1 MARMVLKSSLLSL
14 TLSLFCYG
22 CADGALHLKMELEK
36 TYGLSAGD
44 PVVFENDTV
53 GAVASVEPRDPNGF
67 IANLEIAKEKRE
79 LATTDARFRIAD
91 HLSGA
96 QRKQVEIIHA
106 GVDGTSLE
114 DGATVQGS
122 PASAPLF
129 PFSELFG
136 GMAEGLRNLRE
147 QTERFRREF
156 ENIPDSDEARQL
168 REEWRRL
175 VEEIQKAQSEAKESL
190 REEILPKLEEE
201 MENLRKK
208 FEEMK
213 PEDPKRGSP
222 LET

>member
-1 MARMVLKSSLLSL
+1 MILKSSLLSL
-14 TLSLFCYG
+14 ALSLSFYG
-22 CADGALHLKMELEK
+22 CADGALHLKMQLEK

-53 GAVASVEPRDPNGF
+53 GAVASVESRDPDGF
-67 IANLEIAKEKRE
+67 IATLEIAEEKRK
-79 LATTDARFRIAD
+79 LATTDARFRIAER
-91 HLSGA
+91 LSVG
-96 QRKQVEIIHA
+96 QGKQVEIVHA
-106 GVDGTSLE
+106 GADGTPLE
-114 DGATVQGS
+114 EGATVQGTL
-122 PASAPLF
+122 ASAPLF

-136 GMAEGLRNLRE
+136 GMTEGLRSLRE
-147 QTERFRREF
+147 QTERFRRELK
-156 ENIPDSDEARQL
+156 NIPDSDEARQL

-175 VEEIQKAQSEAKESL
+175 VEEIQEAQSEAKESL

-213 PEDPKRGSP
+213 PKDPKRGPP

>member
-1 MARMVLKSSLLSL
+1 MILKSLLPSLAF
-14 TLSLFCYG
+14 SLFCYG

-36 TYGLSAGD
+36 TYGLTAGD

-53 GAVASVEPRDPNGF
+53 GAVASVKSRDPDGF

-79 LATTDARFRIAD
+79 FATTDARFRIAD
-91 HLSGA
+91 RLSVA
-96 QRKQVEIIHA
+96 QRKQVEISHA
-106 GVDGTSLE
+106 GAAGTPLKQGE
-114 DGATVQGS
+114 TVQGTVV
-122 PASAPLF
+122 ASAPLF

-156 ENIPDSDEARQL
+156 ENVPDSDEARQL

-175 VEEIQKAQSEAKESL
+175 VEEIQKAQSEAAESL

-213 PEDPKRGSP
+213 PKDPKRGPP

>member
-1 MARMVLKSSLLSL
+1 MILKSSLLSL
-14 TLSLFCYG
+14 ALSLFCYG
-22 CADGALHLKMELEK
+22 CAGGALHLKMQLEK

-44 PVVFENDTV
+44 PVVFENDIV
-53 GAVASVEPRDPNGF
+53 GAVASVESRDPNGF
-67 IANLEIAKEKRE
+67 IANLEIVKEKRE

-91 HLSGA
+91 HLSVA

-106 GVDGTSLE
+106 GAAGTPLE
-114 DGATVQGS
+114 DGATVQGTL
-122 PASAPLF
+122 ASAPLF
-129 PFSELFG
+129 PFNELFG

-147 QTERFRREF
+147 QTERFRREL
-156 ENIPDSDEARQL
+156 ENVPDSDEARQL

-175 VEEIQKAQSEAKESL
+175 LEEIQKAQSQAAESL

-208 FEEMK
+208 LEEMNPK
-213 PEDPKRGSP
+213 DPKRGPP

>member
-1 MARMVLKSSLLSL
+1 MILKSSLLSL
-14 TLSLFCYG
+14 ALSLFGYG
-22 CADGALHLKMELEK
+22 CADGALHLKMQLEK
-36 TYGLSAGD
+36 TYGLTAGD

-53 GAVASVEPRDPNGF
+53 GAVASVESRDPNGF

-79 LATTDARFRIAD
+79 FATTDARFRIAD
-91 HLSGA
+91 RLSIA

-106 GVDGTSLE
+106 GAAGAPLE
-114 DGATVQGS
+114 DGATVQGTL
-122 PASAPLF
+122 ASAPLF
-129 PFSELFG
+129 PFNELFG

-156 ENIPDSDEARQL
+156 ENVPDSDEARQL

-190 REEILPKLEEE
+190 RQEILPKLEEE
-201 MENLRKK
+201 LENLRKK

-213 PEDPKRGSP
+213 PKDPKRDPP

>member
-1 MARMVLKSSLLSL
+1 MILKSSLLSL
-14 TLSLFCYG
+14 ALILLLYG

-44 PVVFENDTV
+44 PVVFEIDTV
-53 GAVASVEPRDPNGF
+53 GAVASVESRHPNGF
-67 IANLEIAKEKRE
+67 IANLEIPKEKRD
-79 LATTDARFRIAD
+79 LATTNARFRIAD
-91 HLSGA
+91 RPSVA

-106 GVDGTSLE
+106 GADGTPLE
-114 DGATVQGS
+114 DGATVQGTL
-122 PASAPLF
+122 ASAPLF

-136 GMAEGLRNLRE
+136 GMTEGLRTLRE

-156 ENIPDSDEARQL
+156 ENVPDSNEARQL

-175 VEEIQKAQSEAKESL
+175 VEEIQKAQSEAEESL

-213 PEDPKRGSP
+213 PKDPKRGP
-222 LET
+222 PIET

>member
-1 MARMVLKSSLLSL
+1 MILKSSLLSL
-14 TLSLFCYG
+14 ALSLCCYG
-22 CADGALHLKMELEK
+22 CTDGTLHLKMELEK
-36 TYGLSAGD
+36 TYGLTAGD

-53 GAVASVEPRDPNGF
+53 GTVASMESRDPNGF
-67 IANLEIAKEKRE
+67 VANLEIVKEKRE

-91 HLSGA
+91 RLSVA

-106 GVDGTSLE
+106 GAGTPLE
-114 DGATVQGS
+114 DGATVQGA

-147 QTERFRREF
+147 QTERFRRDF

-208 FEEMK
+208 FEDMK
-213 PEDPKRGSP
+213 PRDPKRGPP

>member
-1 MARMVLKSSLLSL
+1 MKSSLLSL
-14 TLSLFCYG
+14 ALSLFCYG
-22 CADGALHLKMELEK
+22 CADGGLHLKMELEK
-36 TYGLSAGD
+36 TYGLMAGD

-53 GAVASVEPRDPNGF
+53 GAVASVESRDPNGF

-91 HLSGA
+91 RPA
-96 QRKQVEIIHA
+96 VARRKQVEIIHA
-106 GVDGTSLE
+106 GADGTPLE
-114 DGATVQGS
+114 EGATVQGTV
-122 PASAPLF
+122 ASVPLF

-136 GMAEGLRNLRE
+136 GMTEGLRNLRE

-156 ENIPDSDEARQL
+156 ENIPDSDEARRL
-168 REEWRRL
+168 HEEWRRL
-175 VEEIQKAQSEAKESL
+175 LEEIQKAQSEAAESL

-201 MENLRKK
+201 MEHLRKK

-213 PEDPKRGSP
+213 PKDPKRGPP